1 LPNRLESPVCT
12 NRGWLARH
20 DDESRAPRHETAG
33 GQPSSL
39 RLLPSSLPS
48 LLHVH
53 GKVLSS
59 FPFSLPRFRLV
70 AQRSEA
76 SNNFTASELA
86 LCPRLFC
93 FVLSA
98 AAVHDHGSSRDNN
111 LKIQS
116 CSSQPPYLRLSVACA
131 VSLVVVASTRFGW
144 ILVAASSR
152 DRPHWVEDSSRLLS
166 WTPLAIARYDLLR
179 AFGVSCL
186 LPSQFALIRSGCRS
200 STSDSF
206 PFLGLAP

>member
-1 LPNRLESPVCT
+1 MKV
-12 NRGWLARH
+12 G
-20 DDESRAPRHETAG
+20 PRDTRRQAASHPLFA
-33 GQPSSL
+33 
-39 RLLPSSLPS
+39 SSLPLS
-48 LLHVH
+48 PPSSTSTAKPKSFLL
-53 GKVLSS
+53 S
-59 FPFSLPRFRLV
+59 PFSLPRFRLV

-166 WTPLAIARYDLLR
+166 WTPPAIARYDLLR